1 VSATKTQIPI
11 PSSFPEP
18 TPGPAE
24 VPAARHL
31 EASRRRSGWIERWEP
46 EDATFWETTGS
57 RIAWR
62 TLALTTATLVLS
74 FASWF
79 AMSAVVVRLPNVG
92 FSFTTNQLFWLAAMP
107 GLAGGTLRILHT
119 FLVPIFG
126 TRAVVGT
133 ATLLKLVPCVGL
145 ALAIANPGTPY
156 WMFVLLAFL
165 AGMGGG
171 DFSSY
176 MPSTS
181 LFFPKRLQGT
191 ALGIQAGIGNFGV
204 SLAQFLTPWIIGFA
218 AFGALGGA
226 GQTFVKGAVSKPMWL
241 QNAFWVYVPFLVVL
255 GGACFVGLR
264 SVPVRVAFKDQLDIF
279 KSKHTWF
286 CTATYVMTFGSFSGL
301 SAAFPLLI
309 KTVYGKFDGAP
320 DPLAWAFYGPLIGS
334 ASRVL
339 FGFVADKTGGAVL
352 TQICGVA
359 LIALCSALVGTGV
372 LAPESLDSFPL
383 FVGLMLAIFF
393 FTGIGNAA
401 TFRQYPLIFAHSP
414 RQGAGVLGW
423 TGAIAAYGPFLVSVL
438 LSASI
443 ESTGTAAT
451 FFVGAIGFYAIATGI
466 NWWYYARKNA
476 EVPC

>member
-1 VSATKTQIPI
+1 MTAESRPI
-11 PSSFPEP
+11 
-18 TPGPAE
+18 T
-24 VPAARHL
+24 V
-31 EASRRRSGWIERWEP
+31 RSGNSWLERWTP
-46 EDATFWETTGS
+46 EDAEFWRTTGS

-62 TLALTTATLVLS
+62 TLWLTTVSLILS

-92 FSFTTNQLFWLAAMP
+92 FSFDTSQLFWLAAMP
-107 GLAGGTLRILHT
+107 GLAGGTLRMIHT

-126 TRAVVGT
+126 TRAVIGT
-133 ATLLKLVPCVGL
+133 ATLLKLIPCIGL
-145 ALAIANPGTPY
+145 GVAVMNPGTPF
-156 WMFVLLAFL
+156 WMFMLLAFL

-204 SLAQFLTPWIIGFA
+204 SLAQFVTPWIIGFA

-226 GQTFVKGAVSKPMWL
+226 AQTFTKGGVSKQIWL
-241 QNAFWVYVPFLVVL
+241 QNAFLVYAPLLVVL
-255 GGACFVGLR
+255 GTACFVWLR
-264 SVPVRVAFKDQLDIF
+264 SVPVRVSFRDQLDIF
-279 KSKHTWF
+279 RNKHTWF
-286 CTATYVMTFGSFSGL
+286 CTVTYLMTFGSFSGL

-320 DPLAWAFYGPLIGS
+320 DPLAYAFYGPLIGS

-339 FGFVADKTGGAVL
+339 FGFVADKVGGAIL
-352 TQICGVA
+352 TTITGVA
-359 LIALCSALVGTGV
+359 LIGLSGALVLTGV
-372 LAPESLDSFPL
+372 LAPTSLDAFPL

-393 FTGIGNAA
+393 FTGVGNAA

-423 TGAIAAYGPFLVSVL
+423 TGAVAAYGPFLVSTL
-438 LSASI
+438 IGASI
-443 ESTGTAAT
+443 SGTGSANA
-451 FFVGAIGFYAIATGI
+451 FFVGAIAFYVVATAI
-466 NWWYYARKNA
+466 NWWYYTRPGA
-476 EVPC
+476 EVRC